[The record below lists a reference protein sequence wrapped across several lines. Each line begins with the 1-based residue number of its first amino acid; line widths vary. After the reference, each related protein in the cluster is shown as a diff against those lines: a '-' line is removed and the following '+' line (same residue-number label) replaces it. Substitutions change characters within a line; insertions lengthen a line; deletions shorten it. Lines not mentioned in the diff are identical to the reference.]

1 MAVAGAVP
9 QRRLQRLGGHLRPP
23 PAAPLRR
30 APAGAAPPD
39 ASPLAA
45 LAIHPG
51 PLRIGLL
58 ADTHVPEALPALW
71 PQAYAAF
78 EGCDAIIHAGDV
90 YDVEM
95 LDKLAAIA
103 PCVAARGNGDDADQP
118 KRALQPER
126 DDFSHNSVQTQ
137 RPEPAERRR
146 LEATSASTQRWGW
159 GRRCTCSAGCGS
171 G

>member
-1 MAVAGAVP
+1 MAVAGAAP
-9 QRRLQRLGGHLRPP
+9 QRRLQRLGGHLRP
-23 PAAPLRR
+23 AA
-30 APAGAAPPD
+30 AAPPD

-45 LAIHPG
+45 LATHPG

-126 DDFSHNSVQTQ
+126 HDFSHNSVQTH

-146 LEATSASTQRWGW
+146 LEATSASTSTQRCGW
-159 GRRCTCSAGCGS
+159 GRRCTCWAGCGS